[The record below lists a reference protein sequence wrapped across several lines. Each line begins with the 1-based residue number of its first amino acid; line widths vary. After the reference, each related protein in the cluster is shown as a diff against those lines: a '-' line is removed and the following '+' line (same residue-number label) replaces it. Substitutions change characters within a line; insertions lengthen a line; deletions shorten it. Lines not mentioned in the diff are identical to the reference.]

1 MAKLSAR
8 LTLTSTDWH
17 TDSLSINQT
26 ASLLATGDEQAIGRY
41 TTSTTDSK
49 IPVGVLDSTDKKA
62 YVYLKNL
69 STDAAEKIV
78 IKEDSSGS
86 VGSAFA
92 VLGPNEWMFFPY
104 GENDYL
110 WVDAASGAPVIE
122 YAIFEA

>member
-26 ASLLATGDEQAIGRY
+26 ATLTSTGDEQAIGRF
-41 TTSTTDSK
+41 TTSTTASK

-69 STDAAEKIV
+69 STDAAEKMV
-78 IKEDSSGS
+78 VAEDNSGS
-86 VGSAFA
+86 VGQTFA
-92 VLGPNEWMFFPY
+92 MLGSGEWMFFPY
-104 GENDYL
+104 GGNDSI
-110 WVDAASGAPVIE
+110 WVESASGAPVVE